1 MSSSRKSPAERLSTG
16 ILHTDVA
23 AKAAAPKKSR
33 ANRRSGRAARAPRVI
48 SVLPLQPSVW
58 VPAKPWTGFRPG
70 PNLLRIIGALG
81 ALSAVY
87 MVMNWRPLFWVIAV
101 GTAVTTVAS
110 VVEGRRLLGRMKNL
124 RVRRAM
130 PSVVGRNL
138 PFTVAWRLSYD
149 AAGPDRP
156 ARVRGELRDVAPPQA
171 EPRYMVPEFRLVPGE
186 GESQIAQSFRIPI
199 RGRHNFGPLWIRLLG
214 DLGLVEVQR
223 SIDSTETIKVLPEK
237 FASRE
242 ELLKDEGAEQML
254 LDKNVR
260 TRNFG
265 AGTEFESLVEFRDG
279 DDPRRIDWRAT
290 ARLPYPVVRRFQI
303 ERHRDVMIVVDSGRL
318 MGTETDRGT
327 KLDCAIDA
335 GLILA
340 RTALQSGDRCGF
352 AVYDNELRGYLQPV
366 SGVPSLQAL
375 AETVYAVKS
384 EFRESD
390 FGPMFSALQMRQSK
404 RSLLIIISDIV
415 DVETSAHFRASMA
428 RLSKRHVVL
437 FAALRT
443 PMLDRIVHEPVES
456 FLDASRKAVAFR
468 IARERALVIQ
478 SLRHAGIY
486 VLDVEPSK
494 LTVPLVNRFVEL
506 RAKNVL

>member
-1 MSSSRKSPAERLSTG
+1 MSSPPTPSQSKAPPPRKGRSARRPAKPASASQSASL
-16 ILHTDVA
+16 
-23 AKAAAPKKSR
+23 
-33 ANRRSGRAARAPRVI
+33 
-48 SVLPLQPSVW
+48 LPLQPSTW
-58 VPAKPWTGFRPG
+58 VYARPWTGFRPG
-70 PNLLRIIGALG
+70 PNFLRIIGVLG
-81 ALSAVY
+81 ALSSGYLLSA
-87 MVMNWRPLFWVIAV
+87 WRPLYWVILVLSA
-101 GTAVTTVAS
+101 ATVIAALY
-110 VVEGRRLLGRMKNL
+110 EGNRLLARLKYL
-124 RVRRAM
+124 RVRRALPGM
-130 PSVVGRNL
+130 VGRNL
-138 PFTVAWRLSYD
+138 PFKVVWRLSYD
-149 AAGPDRP
+149 AVGRDRP
-156 ARVRGELRDVAPPQA
+156 SHVRGELRDVAPPTA
-171 EPRYMVPEFRLVPGE
+171 EPRYMVPEFKLVPGE

-199 RGRHNFGPLWIRLLG
+199 RGRHAFGPLWIRLLG
-214 DLGLVEVQR
+214 DFGLVEVQR
-223 SIDSTETIKVLPEK
+223 SIDSTDTIKVLPEK

-260 TRNFG
+260 TRHYG

-303 ERHRDVMIVVDSGRL
+303 ERHRDVMIVVDCGRL
-318 MGTETDRGT
+318 MGTEIEGGT

-352 AVYDNELRGYLQPV
+352 AVYDDQLRGYLQPM
-366 SGVPSLQAL
+366 SGVSSLQPL
-375 AETVYAVKS
+375 AESVYAVKS

-404 RSLLIIISDIV
+404 RSLLIIISDIA
-415 DVETSAHFRASMA
+415 DAETSAHFRASLA

-443 PMLDRIVHEPVES
+443 PMLDRIVREPVES

-468 IARERALVIQ
+468 ISRERALVMQ

>member
-1 MSSSRKSPAERLSTG
+1 MG
-16 ILHTDVA
+16 ILQTDA
-23 AKAAAPKKSR
+23 ATKGDAAPKKSR
-33 ANRRSGRAARAPRVI
+33 APRRSSRAARAPRVV
-48 SVLPLQPSVW
+48 SVLPLQPAVW
-58 VPAKPWTGFRPG
+58 IPTRPWTGFRPG
-70 PNLLRIIGALG
+70 PNLLLIIGAIG

-87 MVMNWRPLFWVIAV
+87 LLFNWRPLLWVIT
-101 GTAVTTVAS
+101 GLTVATTIVS
-110 VVEGRRLLGRMKNL
+110 IFEGRRLLARLKHL
-124 RVRRAM
+124 RVKRAM
-130 PSVVGRNL
+130 PTVVGRNL
-138 PFTVAWRLSYD
+138 PFTVAWRLAYD
-149 AAGPDRP
+149 AAAGADRP
-156 ARVRGELRDVAPPQA
+156 ARIRGELRDVAPAQA

-199 RGRHNFGPLWIRLLG
+199 RGRHTFGPLWIRLLG

-223 SIDSTETIKVLPEK
+223 SIDSTDSIKVLPEK
-237 FASRE
+237 FASRD

-254 LDKNVR
+254 LDKNIR
-260 TRNFG
+260 TRYFG

-303 ERHRDVMIVVDSGRL
+303 ERHRDVMIVVDCGRL
-318 MGTETDRGT
+318 MGTEVDAGT

-375 AETVYAVKS
+375 SETVYAVKS

-390 FGPMFSALQMRQSK
+390 FGPMFAALQMRQTK

-443 PMLDRIVHEPVES
+443 PMLDRIVREPVDS

>member
-1 MSSSRKSPAERLSTG
+1 MS
-16 ILHTDVA
+16 
-23 AKAAAPKKSR
+23 APSEKPPTKKTR
-33 ANRRSGRAARAPRVI
+33 ATRRTARPARASQGV

-58 VPAKPWTGFRPG
+58 VPARPWTGFRPG
-70 PNLLRIIGALG
+70 PNLLLIMGALG

-87 MVMNWRPLFWVIAV
+87 LVINWRPLFWLIVVVSAA
-101 GTAVTTVAS
+101 TAVAS
-110 VVEGRRLLGRMKNL
+110 LLEGRRLLARLKLL
-124 RVRRAM
+124 RVRRAL
-130 PSVVGRNL
+130 PSIVGRNL

-149 AAGPDRP
+149 VAVGTDRP
-156 ARVRGELRDVAPPQA
+156 QRVRGELRDVAPAQA

-199 RGRHNFGPLWIRLLG
+199 RGRHTFGPLWIRFFG

-223 SIDSTETIKVLPEK
+223 SIDSTESIKVLPEK
-237 FASRE
+237 FASRD

-260 TRNFG
+260 TRYFG

-318 MGTETDRGT
+318 MGTDTGAGT

-390 FGPMFSALQMRQSK
+390 FGPMFSALQLRQTK
-404 RSLLIIISDIV
+404 RSLVIVISDIA
-415 DVETSAHFRASMA
+415 DSETSAHFRTSLA

-443 PMLDRIVHEPVES
+443 PMLDRIVREPVES

-506 RAKNVL
+506 RSKNVL